1 MSRRTNSVKKSINK
15 FDIPSH
21 HENCKN
27 ARTDSVELTTTT
39 LNTTDTFD
47 WRKVSEV
54 QADLKMSGVGCG
66 IALLETSLRERRHH
80 HATASLS
87 FHDSNDNDREDN
99 YISHQIRNEGMG
111 SSLQAQSLRV
121 LAKFLPLYVESNGV
135 DAIHA
140 IMSTMPS
147 STLSALSEQSSR
159 LNSMNEHVAHV
170 VGHHEQVVRLRI
182 IMTRQDDGTKQRL
195 DLSTVLHPS
204 LVRLELGNLHL
215 EKQDFYAILKLPN
228 LSHLSMRNCSMDDD
242 KDAFITSSSIVP
254 ASLQALDLPC
264 NDWVTEEWL
273 LKLLE
278 ALKYQ
283 LLYVN
288 VSGCK
293 KISQFMLLRLNFYFR
308 GCPLISVKKRES
320 ITGTEYLASYA

>member
-1 MSRRTNSVKKSINK
+1 
-15 FDIPSH
+15 
-21 HENCKN
+21 
-27 ARTDSVELTTTT
+27 
-39 LNTTDTFD
+39 
-47 WRKVSEV
+47 
-54 QADLKMSGVGCG
+54 MSGVDGG
-66 IALLETSLRERRHH
+66 IALLETSLHERRHH

-99 YISHQIRNEGMG
+99 YISHHIRNEGKG

-170 VGHHEQVVRLRI
+170 VGHHEQVDRLRI

-195 DLSTVLHPS
+195 DLSTILHPS

-215 EKQDFYAILKLPN
+215 GKQDFNAILKLPN
-228 LSHLSMRNCSMDDD
+228 VSHLSMRNCSTDDD
-242 KDAFITSSSIVP
+242 KDAFITSSIP

-278 ALKYQ
+278 VLKYQ

-308 GCPLISVKKRES
+308 GYPLISVKRRES
-320 ITGTEYLASYA
+320 ITETEYLASQC